1 MNRSIINYFTET
13 EKNSSLIKTQNDAV
27 LGFSWKNI
35 NPFKSPV
42 NPKAPN
48 IPKPKLGSDNK
59 PLTFDS
65 FKK

>member
-13 EKNSSLIKTQNDAV
+13 EKNNSLTNTQNKAL
-27 LGFSWKNI
+27 LGFSLKNL
-35 NPFKSPV
+35 NPLKSPV

-48 IPKPKLGSDNK
+48 IPKPKLDSNNK
-59 PLTFDS
+59 PLTSDS